1 MNSTDQ
7 EIHALLAELTGNTER
22 LNTISNY
29 ETISSSSHVLLEV
42 LKIVKDMSQR
52 DGITTKLNYDPP
64 GVVLFN
70 QLRIDTDNEMVQFSY
85 VFALLSVL
93 TVIMDK
99 LVGRARKVCHRV
111 SSFPCV
117 SVMFAFSESDCTF

>member
-7 EIHALLAELTGNTER
+7 EIHAFLAELTGNTDG
-22 LNTISNY
+22 LNTISNH
-29 ETISSSSHVLLEV
+29 ETISSSSHILLEV

-52 DGITTKLNYDPP
+52 DGITTKLNFDPP

-85 VFALLSVL
+85 VFALLSAL

-99 LVGRARKVCHRV
+99 LVDRARKVCRRV
-111 SSFPCV
+111 SSSPCV
-117 SVMFAFSESDCTF
+117 SVMFIFSESDCTF